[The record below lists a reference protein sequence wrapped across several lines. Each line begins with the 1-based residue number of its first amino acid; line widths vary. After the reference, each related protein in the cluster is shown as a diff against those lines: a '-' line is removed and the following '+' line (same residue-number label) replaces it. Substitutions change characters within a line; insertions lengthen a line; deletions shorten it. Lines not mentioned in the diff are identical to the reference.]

1 MKHISSIS
9 PKVAESTIPRDLTKF
24 EEPTGNLYE
33 SLAVISKRANQIGA
47 KLKEDLYNKL
57 ADFTHDSDNLEEV
70 FENKEQIELASFY
83 EQMPKPTLIAA
94 QDFLEGKIYFRN
106 PAKDDAAK

>member
-57 ADFTHDSDNLEEV
+57 SDFTHDSDNLEEV